1 MDLIISI
8 FIFIFIILFYILFI
22 ENINKNS
29 LFFKDIK
36 IKKDVYFSYE
46 KIIYAFSRS
55 LFRAIFIS
63 IVWIMILFMF
73 YGFYLLILEIFNQN
87 NINLFFYYCK
97 EIEKFTIENYN
108 KLLITNAD
116 NFNSSL
122 LIALLFS
129 LYSIITLIFIYF
141 KNIFTETISEMPTF
155 NEFSKQNIT
164 LDKEISI
171 MLNPSPQT
179 LKSFQLKKDFI
190 FKNFIFFENI
200 NNILCIVVLW
210 NIRTN
215 ESLNLAIL
223 IISFLIISYS
233 TTLRIISSYLNILKS
248 RLNILHKIPLYFI
261 SPLISI
267 STICIEY
274 LYLEIFSHMI
284 IYILLITTLISFIL
298 IHFGEK
304 IRKHIKDLIVN
315 KIIENEKFRNFLRI
329 IKK

>member
-8 FIFIFIILFYILFI
+8 FIFIFIISFYILFI

-55 LFRAIFIS
+55 LFKAIFIS

-200 NNILCIVVLW
+200 NNILC
-210 NIRTN
+210 
-215 ESLNLAIL
+215 SQ
-223 IISFLIISYS
+223 
-233 TTLRIISSYLNILKS
+233 
-248 RLNILHKIPLYFI
+248 P
-261 SPLISI
+261 
-267 STICIEY
+267 
-274 LYLEIFSHMI
+274 
-284 IYILLITTLISFIL
+284 
-298 IHFGEK
+298 
-304 IRKHIKDLIVN
+304 
-315 KIIENEKFRNFLRI
+315 
-329 IKK
+329 

>member
-8 FIFIFIILFYILFI
+8 FIFIFIISFYILFI

-55 LFRAIFIS
+55 LFKAIFIS

-248 RLNILHKIPLYFI
+248 RLNILHKIQLYFI

-267 STICIEY
+267 STIYIGY

>member
-248 RLNILHKIPLYFI
+248 RLNILHKIQLYFI

-267 STICIEY
+267 STIYIGY

-315 KIIENEKFRNFLRI
+315 EIIENEKFRNFLRI
-329 IKK
+329 KIK

>member
-122 LIALLFS
+122 LIALVFS

-248 RLNILHKIPLYFI
+248 RLNILHKIQLYFI

-267 STICIEY
+267 STIYIGY

>member
-248 RLNILHKIPLYFI
+248 RLNILHKIQLYFI

-267 STICIEY
+267 STICIGY

>member
-97 EIEKFTIENYN
+97 EIEKFAVENYN

-171 MLNPSPQT
+171 MFNPSPQT

-233 TTLRIISSYLNILKS
+233 TTLRILSSYLNILKS
-248 RLNILHKIPLYFI
+248 RLNILHKIQLYFI

-267 STICIEY
+267 STIYIGY
-274 LYLEIFSHMI
+274 LYLEIFSHII

-315 KIIENEKFRNFLRI
+315 EIIENEKFRNFLRI

>member
-1 MDLIISI
+1 MEYIIKQKLCNKSLYFWKFLILYL
-8 FIFIFIILFYILFI
+8 FIFII
-22 ENINKNS
+22 
-29 LFFKDIK
+29 
-36 IKKDVYFSYE
+36 
-46 KIIYAFSRS
+46 
-55 LFRAIFIS
+55 
-63 IVWIMILFMF
+63 
-73 YGFYLLILEIFNQN
+73 
-87 NINLFFYYCK
+87 
-97 EIEKFTIENYN
+97 
-108 KLLITNAD
+108 
-116 NFNSSL
+116 
-122 LIALLFS
+122 
-129 LYSIITLIFIYF
+129 IYF
-141 KNIFTETISEMPTF
+141 DII
-155 NEFSKQNIT
+155 IG
-164 LDKEISI
+164 
-171 MLNPSPQT
+171 
-179 LKSFQLKKDFI
+179 
-190 FKNFIFFENI
+190 
-200 NNILCIVVLW
+200 
-210 NIRTN
+210 TN

>member
-233 TTLRIISSYLNILKS
+233 TTLRILSSYLNILKS
-248 RLNILHKIPLYFI
+248 RLNILHKIQLYFI

>member
-63 IVWIMILFMF
+63 IVWIMILFIF

-248 RLNILHKIPLYFI
+248 RLNILHKIQLYFI

-267 STICIEY
+267 STIYIGY